1 MPIEQFGTTE
11 RMRHIPP
18 VEDLI
23 RRLDLEVR
31 KTIRAI
37 FERGSTE
44 KPEVSAAVDAHL
56 KRLCRSIERV
66 VEIARHGKPMHS
78 PANAD
83 IRGRIESATA
93 NAVGALSAL
102 DRVHF
107 TQRTPFNSFDR
118 SRGEM
123 LHSAVLIVIRQTRD
137 LVDEVAQSYPA
148 IRELISSVPPIEIRP
163 IELKVEGPA
172 KPVEVAGSL
181 QPT

>member
-44 KPEVSAAVDAHL
+44 KPEIPAGVEAHL

-66 VEIARHGKPMHS
+66 VEIARNGRPMSS
-78 PANAD
+78 PPNTD
-83 IRGRIESATA
+83 IRGKIESATA

-107 TQRTPFNSFDR
+107 TQRTPFHSFDR

-123 LHSAVLIVIRQTRD
+123 LHSAMLIVIRQTRD
-137 LVDEVAQSYPA
+137 LVDQVAQTYPA
-148 IRELISSVPPIEIRP
+148 IRELISATPPVEIRP
-163 IELKVEGPA
+163 IELKVAE
-172 KPVEVAGSL
+172 PVEVAGTL

>member
-31 KTIRAI
+31 KTVRAI
-37 FERGSTE
+37 FERGTTE
-44 KPEVSAAVDAHL
+44 KPEISAGVDARL

-66 VEIARHGKPMHS
+66 VEIARHGKPMAS

-83 IRGRIESATA
+83 IRGKIESATA
-93 NAVGALSAL
+93 NAVGALSTL

-107 TQRTPFNSFDR
+107 TERTPFNSFER

-123 LHSAVLIVIRQTRD
+123 LHSAVLIVIRQTRE
-137 LVDEVAQSYPA
+137 LVDEVAQTYPA
-148 IRELISSVPPIEIRP
+148 IRELISAVPPIEIRR
-163 IELKVEGPA
+163 IELKVAEPIE
-172 KPVEVAGSL
+172 PVEVAGSL